1 MSYFEILPS
10 NCIEKLCCYLY
21 NIFVYTNMNQKD
33 LYFYLCIAVV
43 AEFSI
48 HKDGMICTMAMLSAS
63 VQYVLPSQ
71 MDWLSPKKRT
81 NKQTLKIL
89 FCVCFVLLCFCCFIV
104 VCFLEWGCLRGKS
117 RSKMEHIHAL
127 GSLPFQ
133 KKWQSLSKQTQ
144 ITYQNLHFK
153 SGADL
158 ESEPKPLSLLVHCIK
173 WTKDTTI
180 GEWHM
185 VAYDLWDKGIYH
197 NML

>member
-10 NCIEKLCCYLY
+10 DCIEKLCCYLY

-33 LYFYLCIAVV
+33 LYLYLCIAIV
-43 AEFSI
+43 AEFST
-48 HKDGMICTMAMLSAS
+48 HKYGMICIMAMLSAS
-63 VQYVLPSQ
+63 VKYVLPSQ
-71 MDWLSPKKRT
+71 MDWLSPKKQT
-81 NKQTLKIL
+81 NKHWRYCFVCVL
-89 FCVCFVLLCFCCFIV
+89 FCFVFVVLLLFVSWSGSAWEEKLGAKWSTLMHSEVFH
-104 VCFLEWGCLRGKS
+104 S
-117 RSKMEHIHAL
+117 R
-127 GSLPFQ
+127 

-144 ITYQNLHFK
+144 ITYQSLHFK

-158 ESEPKPLSLLVHCIK
+158 ESESKPLSLLVHCIK